1 MNLLDPAE
9 EIAFELIILTLE
21 GKKRPLILC
30 ELFLASFKPF

>member
-21 GKKRPLILC
+21 KKRPLILC